1 LPSQLVLVAICL
13 LPGALYGGV
22 ALQSAGLQFFILMA
36 GFWLLRSGAITQER
50 ALLLRRVGVVLVS
63 FWLVGILANI
73 FNAILGYL
81 GFVDGNQGVT
91 ASFKVLVTSRVPS
104 TVVISGCVS
113 LILGNLA
120 RSGPKQEEP
129 VAIGPAPGKKMFDVF
144 VIACAAWT
152 VVFFSYLLWQ
162 HFTGFDHRMPGNI
175 LPYHFQ
181 LPNGNYRIRGLYG
194 HPLSMAAINL
204 AFLFLFA
211 FIAAAPKDACRPL
224 IRFLSA
230 YVAISHLIL
239 LSLTGGRTALA
250 AGILGLPAAFI
261 IRFLPR
267 FGVKRMALAGVGS
280 AALAT
285 WIGLGTG
292 TGQRFAEV
300 FTTKIDRFEFWK
312 VHAKI
317 WFSNPLIGRGPGY
330 LDNGLRDWFY
340 DMYGPE
346 NFTEHAVAHNVFL
359 QALADMG
366 IVGIASAA
374 VTFFVML
381 SCLRRT
387 LHSPLSQA
395 IIQGLVFAFI
405 ANLMH
410 GLTQNTYFD
419 ANVTVVYLA
428 FYFVTLFLVW
438 KDDDTTSGAPFYLT
452 DSQQSPG

>member
-1 LPSQLVLVAICL
+1 LPSQLVLLAICL

-22 ALQSAGLQFFILMA
+22 ALQSVGLQFFILMA
-36 GFWLLRSGAITQER
+36 GIWLLRSGAITQER
-50 ALLLRRVGVVLVS
+50 AVLLRRVGAALVS
-63 FWLVGILANI
+63 IWLVGIIAN
-73 FNAILGYL
+73 FVNAMLGYL
-81 GFVDGNQGVT
+81 EFVDGNQSVVP
-91 ASFKVLVTSRVPS
+91 SFKVLVTSRVPS
-104 TVVISGCVS
+104 TVVISGIFS
-113 LILGNLA
+113 LVFGTLA
-120 RSGPKQEEP
+120 RSGPRPRIPDTHVP
-129 VAIGPAPGKKMFDVF
+129 VPSKKIFDVF
-144 VIACAAWT
+144 VIASAAWT
-152 VVFFSYLLWQ
+152 LVFFSYLLWQ

-204 AFLFLFA
+204 AFLFFFA
-211 FIAAAPKDACRPL
+211 FIAAAPKDSCRPL
-224 IRFLSA
+224 HPLHPLIRSLSA

-250 AGILGLPAAFI
+250 VGVLGLPAALI
-261 IRFLPR
+261 LRFVRR

-285 WIGLGTG
+285 WIGLSTG

-359 QALADMG
+359 QAVADMG
-366 IVGIASAA
+366 IVGIAASAI
-374 VTFFVML
+374 TFFVML

-387 LHSPLSQA
+387 LHSPLSHSV
-395 IIQGLVFAFI
+395 IQGLVFAFI
-405 ANLMH
+405 ANLLH
-410 GLTQNTYFD
+410 GFTQNTYFD

-428 FYFVTLFLVW
+428 FFFVALFLFW
-438 KDDDTTSGAPFYLT
+438 MDETEKPAQLIA
-452 DSQQSPG
+452 